1 MTTHELQM
9 NNAEISKTASAIL
22 VYDPLVISSP
32 FIFLQVTRPES
43 GHICT
48 P

>member
-1 MTTHELQM
+1 
-9 NNAEISKTASAIL
+9 